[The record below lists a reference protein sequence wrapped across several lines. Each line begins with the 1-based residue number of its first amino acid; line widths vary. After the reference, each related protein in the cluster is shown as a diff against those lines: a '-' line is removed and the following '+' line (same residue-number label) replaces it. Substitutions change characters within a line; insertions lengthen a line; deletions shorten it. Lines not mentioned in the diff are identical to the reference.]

1 MDTDQPSRILQKQS
15 QAGLVS
21 TDWLIV
27 YKQIPGQLF
36 CDLLYLKMYFDSYL
50 STLFL
55 RNKINLV
62 CSVSIFYVCGS
73 GQFLLFLVVHLV
85 GFSQTAWNEF
95 LSHKSHVQR
104 GTRDNGSGHK
114 HLVSSCH
121 DNIFNLTFSSSPNWV
136 WPWWESALNNARSE
150 SRNYFH
156 CWRC

>member
-1 MDTDQPSRILQKQS
+1 MPHWI
-15 QAGLVS
+15 GFN
-21 TDWLIV
+21 WLIDCLQAESRATFLWLV
-27 YKQIPGQLF
+27 VFKN
-36 CDLLYLKMYFDSYL
+36 C
-50 STLFL
+50 TLAAIYQVCFFI
-55 RNKINLV
+55 NKIDVL

-95 LSHKSHVQR
+95 LSHKSHVHG
-104 GTRDNGSGHK
+104 GTGDNGSGHK

-136 WPWWESALNNARSE
+136 WPWWELALNNARSE